1 MLESNIDDNDFYC
14 TSNNG
19 VVLLSNI
26 SNLLASKQKL
36 MLAVF
41 ALFVMGNS
49 VVSC

>member
-1 MLESNIDDNDFYC
+1 MDDDFYC
-14 TSNNG
+14 TSDNG

-26 SNLLASKQKL
+26 SILLASQQKL

-41 ALFVMGNS
+41 ALFVMENS